1 MNPEQRG
8 RAILMLVLG
17 CALWG
22 FSFPG
27 GKVFMAAL
35 EQALPGRDSWVF
47 SSLTIGG
54 RFALGALILALFHPR
69 ALLKTT
75 ASEWRQGIGL
85 GITGGLGMLV
95 QSDGLIY
102 TEASTSAFL
111 TQFTAVLVPIY
122 VVFRDRRAPS
132 PLTLLCVILVMIG
145 VAILGRFDWHALRLG
160 RGELETLI
168 STVFFTAQI
177 LWLEKPIFRGNHTG
191 RVTLVMFAVVAIVNA
206 PVFLLH
212 AHAPSDALA
221 VFASVPVFALF
232 AGAAILCSLLAFLIM
247 NRWQPRVDATTAGI
261 VYCTEP
267 LFATAFAL
275 VLPALLAAWVGVGR
289 VENETVTTHLLIG
302 GTLITLAN
310 VLIAWNPR
318 PAPRIR

>member
-1 MNPEQRG
+1 MNEPQRG
-8 RAILMLVLG
+8 RAIFMLVLS

-22 FSFPG
+22 LSFPG

-35 EQALPGRDSWVF
+35 AEALPGRDSWVF

-54 RFALGALILALFHPR
+54 RFALGALILWLFHPR
-69 ALLKTT
+69 ALFKTT

-85 GITGGLGMLV
+85 GVAGGFGILV

-111 TQFTAVLVPIY
+111 TQFSAVLVPIY
-122 VVFRDRRAPS
+122 VVLRDRRAPS
-132 PLTLLCVILVMIG
+132 LLTLICVVLVMIG
-145 VAILGRFDWHALRLG
+145 VAVLGRFDWRALHLG

-168 STVFFTAQI
+168 STLFFTAQI

-191 RVTLVMFAVVAIVNA
+191 RVTLVMFGIVAVVNT

-212 AHAPSDALA
+212 APSPSDALA
-221 VFASVPVFALF
+221 VFSSVPVFALF
-232 AGAAILCSLLAFLIM
+232 AGSAILCSLCAFLLM
-247 NRWQPRVDATTAGI
+247 NRWHPKVDATTAGI

-275 VLPALLAAWVGVGR
+275 FLPVLLSAAVGIGR
-289 VENETVTTHLLIG
+289 IANETITAHLLIG

-310 VLIAWNPR
+310 ILISWNPTLTR
-318 PAPRIR
+318 RAD

>member
-1 MNPEQRG
+1 MIDPAQRG

-22 FSFPG
+22 LSFPG
-27 GKVFMAAL
+27 GKVFMTAL
-35 EQALPGRDSWVF
+35 EQALPGRGSWVF

-54 RFALGALILALFHPR
+54 RFALGALILWAFHPR
-69 ALLKTT
+69 ALFKTT
-75 ASEWRQGIGL
+75 ASEWRQGLGL
-85 GITGGLGMLV
+85 GVAGGFGMLI
-95 QSDGLIY
+95 QSDGLIH

-111 TQFTAVLVPIY
+111 TQFTAVLVPLY
-122 VVFRDRRAPS
+122 VVLRDRRFPS
-132 PLTLLCVILVMIG
+132 PLTLVCVLLVMIG

-160 RGELETLI
+160 WGEIETLI
-168 STVFFTAQI
+168 STLFFTGQI

-191 RVTLVMFAVVAIVNA
+191 RVTLVMFAIVAAVNA

-221 VFASVPVFALF
+221 VFASVPIFALF
-232 AGAAILCSLLAFLIM
+232 AGAAILCSLGAFLIM
-247 NRWQPRVDATTAGI
+247 NRFQPDVDATTAGI

-275 VLPALLAAWVGVGR
+275 FLPSILSVAVGNAPMA
-289 VENETVTTHLLIG
+289 NETITAPLLIG

-310 VLIAWNPR
+310 VLISWNPQ
-318 PAPRIR
+318 PSGAG

>member
-1 MNPEQRG
+1 MSESQRG

-27 GKVFMAAL
+27 GKVFMLAL

-54 RFALGALILALFHPR
+54 RFALGALILWLFHPH
-69 ALLKTT
+69 AWSKTT
-75 ASEWRQGIGL
+75 ASEWRQGLGL
-85 GITGGLGMLV
+85 GVAGGLGMLV

-122 VVFRDRRAPS
+122 VLLRDRRPPP
-132 PLTLLCVILVMIG
+132 PLTLFCIMLVMVG
-145 VAILGRFDWHALRLG
+145 VAILGRFDWRALRLG

-168 STVFFTAQI
+168 STVFFTGQI

-191 RVTLVMFAVVAIVNA
+191 RVTLVMFAVVAAVNA

-212 AHAPSDALA
+212 AHSPADAFA
-221 VFASVPVFALF
+221 VFTSVPVFALF
-232 AGAAILCSLLAFLIM
+232 AGAAILCSLFAFLIM
-247 NRWQPRVDATTAGI
+247 NRWQPKVDATTAGI

-275 VLPALLAAWVGVGR
+275 VLPSILSVAVGIAQMA
-289 VENETVTTHLLIG
+289 NETITAHLLIG

-310 VLIAWNPR
+310 VLIAWNPQ
-318 PAPRIR
+318 PAAAR